1 MRAVGGLW
9 GDERDRVP
17 ERAVIVPERGSPL
30 KQRILK
36 CRLLDRLLD
45 EMDFK

>member
-17 ERAVIVPERGSPL
+17 ERGSSL